1 MKFRFFFVVVAL
13 VCARCLAGEA
23 GDPQYLASELVVV
36 KTFFEE
42 FKNAFNSKDIERVR
56 KMSGNSSKRWLRW
69 MQGKEKLGEV
79 GINSWFT
86 NIEQKVTVSAKV
98 NVSGSD
104 KGPYAFD
111 AVFTLRKDRG
121 IYSIEDM
128 ALPKSE
134 NLNQE
139 FDKAVAVGKRLIVA
153 INDRDLNAAKETV
166 SFGNAA
172 DFESELAIRGLSWI
186 KNAIDHRVTIPEES
200 MIMSRDGKEML
211 VGRVKVPCAPDGTN
225 ILRKVIFMAG
235 KIDRAAPR
243 EGTKEEFLRR
253 FEKEK
258 AEARLRLE
266 KEDAERERRQR
277 EEALK
282 YLQKRMK

>member
-1 MKFRFFFVVVAL
+1 MKFRFFFAVVAL

-69 MQGKEKLGEV
+69 MQGKEKLSEV

-121 IYSIEDM
+121 IY
-128 ALPKSE
+128 
-134 NLNQE
+134 
-139 FDKAVAVGKRLIVA
+139 
-153 INDRDLNAAKETV
+153 
-166 SFGNAA
+166 
-172 DFESELAIRGLSWI
+172 
-186 KNAIDHRVTIPEES
+186 
-200 MIMSRDGKEML
+200 
-211 VGRVKVPCAPDGTN
+211 
-225 ILRKVIFMAG
+225 
-235 KIDRAAPR
+235 
-243 EGTKEEFLRR
+243 
-253 FEKEK
+253 
-258 AEARLRLE
+258 
-266 KEDAERERRQR
+266 
-277 EEALK
+277 
-282 YLQKRMK
+282 